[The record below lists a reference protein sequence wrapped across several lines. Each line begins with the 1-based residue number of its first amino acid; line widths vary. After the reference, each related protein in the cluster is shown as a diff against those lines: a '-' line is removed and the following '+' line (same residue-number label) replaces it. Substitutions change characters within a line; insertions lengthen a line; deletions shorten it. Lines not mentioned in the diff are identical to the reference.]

1 MQNETKRQKFLAWSM
16 GQRYSESFQKLADY
30 GPARRPLAVGQGH
43 EGPLREEKLVQHWL
57 ASLNPAKAR
66 PWTIAHFERVNCSSC
81 L

>member
-1 MQNETKRQKFLAWSM
+1 M

-57 ASLNPAKAR
+57 ASLNPCQSETLDYR
-66 PWTIAHFERVNCSSC
+66 S